1 VFYNPGCNVKL
12 MYPKQLVY
20 PSNGGEYSLEELRA
34 AQYSC
39 REEDENG
46 MEMTEVIYKDIT
58 TNIPVVQI
66 GGGKSKL
73 QNTRVTNGALRKPLA
88 ELQPVDEELEELE
101 ELMDKKPPVV
111 LRASTSFGVSNVS
124 YNSDQGDGSLCYG
137 DMRLV
142 VFMKYVCHVWCV
154 FIAHSIRS

>member
-1 VFYNPGCNVKL
+1 MFYNPGRNVKV

-34 AQYSC
+34 AQYPC
-39 REEDENG
+39 EEENDENG

-58 TNIPVVQI
+58 TNIPVVHI

-73 QNTRVTNGALRKPLA
+73 QNTRVTTGAQRKPLA

-111 LRASTSFGVSNVS
+111 LKASTSFGVSNVS
-124 YNSDQGDGSLCYG
+124 YKSDQGDGSLCYG

-142 VFMKYVCHVWCV
+142 MFMKCVSLCV
-154 FIAHSIRS
+154 FIVHFIRS